1 MAILIPR
8 NERVSGVCYA
18 QTSQG
23 VELPVVDVTHPS
35 FALDASPAA
44 METLRERA
52 AAEAAQWQR
61 RPRWLRRLLYPL
73 VARQSVLLQG
83 MRASH
88 GTFLSGMNTYLFK
101 LGPAHLA
108 TSFAKRMDRKMA
120 AKASAME
127 VRYRLQ
133 AMAELLEEK
142 LEAELRGAPAGRP
155 VRLLNIAGGPA
166 MDDLNALI
174 LARRRA
180 PELLAGRAVRIEVLD
195 LHEEG
200 PAFGRNALAALREP
214 GAPLAGVDAV
224 FEHRHY
230 DWNRP
235 ETLRES
241 FAGAGGG
248 EVLLGSSEGGLFHY
262 GDDATIRVNL
272 EALREYSGPG
282 FGFTGSVG
290 IDSPENRAALAL
302 TGAAVQY
309 FKVEAF
315 EALVRRSGWR
325 IDRRVPTLRS
335 LCVRLAKA

>member
-1 MAILIPR
+1 MAILIPQ

-44 METLRERA
+44 MAGVRERA
-52 AAEAAQWQR
+52 EAEAAQWQR
-61 RPRWLRRLLYPL
+61 RPRWMRRLLYPL
-73 VARQSVLLQG
+73 LARHSVLLQG

-108 TSFAKRMDRKMA
+108 SSFAKRMDRKMA
-120 AKASAME
+120 AKAAAME

-142 LEAELRGAPAGRP
+142 LEAKLRGAPAGRP
-155 VRLLNIAGGPA
+155 VHLLNIAGGPA

-195 LHEEG
+195 LHDEG
-200 PAFGRNALAALREP
+200 PAFGRNALAALRAP

-230 DWNRP
+230 DWNKP
-235 ETLRES
+235 EMLRES
-241 FAGAGGG
+241 FAGTG
-248 EVLLGSSEGGLFHY
+248 EGAVVLGSSEGGLFHY

-290 IDSPENRAALAL
+290 IDSPQNRAALGL
-302 TGAAVQY
+302 TGAAVRY
-309 FKVEAF
+309 FTLEAF

-325 IDRRVPTLRS
+325 IERQAETLRS

>member
-1 MAILIPR
+1 MAILIPPM
-8 NERVSGVCYA
+8 ERVSGVCYA

-44 METLRERA
+44 LAAVREH
-52 AAEAAQWQR
+52 AAEEAAKWQH
-61 RPRWLRRLLYPL
+61 RPRWLRRLLYL
-73 VARQSVLLQG
+73 LLARQSVLLQG
-83 MRASH
+83 MRASN

-108 TSFAKRMDRKMA
+108 SSFAKRMDRKMA
-120 AKASAME
+120 AKASALE

-133 AMAELLEEK
+133 AMAELLVEK
-142 LEAELRGAPAGRP
+142 LVAELRGAPASRP

-174 LARRRA
+174 LAQRRA

-224 FEHRHY
+224 FEHRDY

-235 ETLRES
+235 ATLLES
-241 FAGAGGG
+241 FAGTAGGAIT
-248 EVLLGSSEGGLFHY
+248 LGSSEGGLFHY

-272 EALREYSGPG
+272 EALREYSGPS
-282 FGFTGSVG
+282 FSFTGSVG

-302 TGAAVQY
+302 TGAAVRY
-309 FKVEAF
+309 FKMDAF

-325 IDRRVPTLRS
+325 IERQVPTMRS
-335 LCVRLAKA
+335 LCVRLTKA